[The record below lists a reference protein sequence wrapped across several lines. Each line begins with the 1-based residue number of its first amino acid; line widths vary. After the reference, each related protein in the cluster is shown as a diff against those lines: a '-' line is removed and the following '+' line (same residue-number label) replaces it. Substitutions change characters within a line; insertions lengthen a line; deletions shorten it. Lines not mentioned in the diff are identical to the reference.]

1 MRLRRERR
9 RGGGEGGAPAHC
21 GKVVA
26 VTRKHF
32 LTYLSLSTVSVAQPV
47 FDLYG
52 KNLTVFSA
60 GKLSRWEVLLFL
72 LFFLLGPALGATAV
86 DRFSSSFGPKVNEAT
101 RLVLIGLFSML
112 TGLAVARWVGVTS
125 DAPYVLIA
133 VVMTFL
139 LPWAF
144 DRWKGVREWSRWL
157 AVLSLALGATTF
169 VQLRPLIFPMAGT
182 TADATVANDELSVFM
197 VVMDEFPLFPL
208 LGPDGTIN
216 AERWPGFA
224 ALAGDA
230 TWYRDALAVSNFT
243 HQAVP
248 AVLASSRPVPD
259 GGPFLFSYPRNI
271 FTLYA
276 DEMEVQ
282 GTEPVTSLCP
292 KDVCGGESAFGT
304 GMSTTRLRR
313 FAKDV
318 SIVYGQRVLPPTL
331 RKRLP
336 AVDQGWGG
344 FAAVRDKFKQQL
356 HDQVFSQ
363 RDAVVSG
370 AEAFAASATP
380 MVKVVHAL
388 IPHAP
393 WRLTPDGRVAPLS
406 PEIGTQNPEDEDGT
420 RDTYQAFLH
429 QLAATDAAIA
439 RAVDVIKA
447 SGKWDTTMFVLTA
460 DHGISFLPTLPQRN
474 TDFTDLEQSE
484 DIYRVPMFVK
494 YPGQAT
500 GRTDDCP
507 VTNLDILPTVNAVLG
522 TESGWKFAGESLA
535 ADCPRTGGREVMSA
549 TGERHVFTTGF
560 AAARDRAAYYAMLV
574 PNSGPVSRIAAVGAS
589 ADMVGLPISSATTS
603 DLVRGWTLKQ
613 RDAFG
618 AIDGRPGTTVPAT
631 VVGTVELSRPAVEG
645 TEGIIAVD
653 GIAAGVLGELSG
665 QEGAVRFTAILDIAR
680 LGAGAHTVELFVRD
694 ENGTVTRVGPPA

>member
-1 MRLRRERR
+1 M
-9 RGGGEGGAPAHC
+9 
-21 GKVVA
+21 
-26 VTRKHF
+26 TRKHF

-60 GKLSRWEVLLFL
+60 AKLSRWEVLFFLCAL
-72 LFFLLGPALGATAV
+72 LFGPAVVAVAV
-86 DRFSSSFGPKVNEAT
+86 DRFSAMFGPKVNEAT
-101 RLVLIGLFSML
+101 RLVLIGAFSLL
-112 TGLAVARWVGVTS
+112 TGLAVARWAGLSGDV
-125 DAPYVLIA
+125 PYALLA
-133 VVMTFL
+133 VATATVI
-139 LPWAF
+139 PWGF
-144 DRWKGVREWSRWL
+144 DRWKAVREWSRWL

-169 VQLRPLIFPMAGT
+169 VQLRPLIFPL
-182 TADATVANDELSVFM
+182 ADTGANATVTNKDLSVFM
-197 VVMDEFPLFPL
+197 VVMDEFPLYAL

-224 ALAGDA
+224 ALANQS

-248 AVLASSRPVPD
+248 AVLASSRPVRD
-259 GGPFLFSYPRNI
+259 GGPFLYSYPHNI

-276 DEMEVQ
+276 EEMKVA

-292 KDVCGGESAFGT
+292 KKVCGGESEFGT
-304 GMSTTRLRR
+304 GVSATRLRR
-313 FAKDV
+313 FMKDV

-331 RKRLP
+331 RRRLP

-363 RDAVVSG
+363 RDAVVNG
-370 AEAFAASATP
+370 AEAFAASAEP

-388 IPHAP
+388 LPHAP

-420 RDTYQAFLH
+420 RDTYQTFLH
-429 QLAATDAAIA
+429 QLAAADAAVS
-439 RAVDVIKA
+439 RAMETIKA
-447 SGKWDTTMFVLTA
+447 AGKWDSTMFVLTA

-494 YPGQAT
+494 FPGQAA
-500 GRTDDCP
+500 GRADDCP

-522 TESGWKFAGESLA
+522 TQSGWKFDGMSVL
-535 ADCPRTGGREVMSA
+535 DGCPTRGGREVVAA
-549 TGERHVFTTGF
+549 TGEKHTFTSGF
-560 AAARDRAAYYAMLV
+560 AAARERADYYAMLV
-574 PNSGPVSRIAAVGAS
+574 PNTGPVSRIAAVGQS
-589 ADMVGLPISSATTS
+589 AGLVGQPVSSVTQS
-603 DLVRGWTLKQ
+603 PLVRSWVLKQ
-613 RDAFG
+613 RDAFA
-618 AIDGRPGTTVPAT
+618 AIDGRPGSTVPAT
-631 VVGTVELSRPAVEG
+631 VTGTVTLTGPAVEG

-665 QEGAVRFTAILDIAR
+665 QDGEVKFTAILDIAR